1 MQYNKKL
8 KVNRSKFRI
17 SMVNRYT
24 GFRKKKMYKS
34 RYMNQDVLLNN
45 RLVLFYIILAVFLIC
60 NTSSASLVSR
70 TNIIDCNKTEF
81 VVDTSSINE
90 SIDNQLPISTTSNI
104 ISDTTYDTDEIE
116 PENIE
121 YEAIEDIVI
130 EEEIDIQ
137 KLLEDQIGNSIIN
150 LDNTYTLNRY
160 DLPDVYYPGI
170 DFSSFQPYMSYDC
183 ITNKS
188 SGAYKICNSDE
199 AYSDEYGF
207 RRYRTNDDEFTI
219 DGQDD
224 YIVALGTFYKPKGE
238 VGSRYLITTTTG
250 MYTVR
255 TGDEKSDLHT
265 DEMHM
270 FSRHGNYAGLIEWIV
285 DDNNLIKSIKR
296 SGTVTQ
302 GPVIPL
308 QGKLQIFIE

>member
-45 RLVLFYIILAVFLIC
+45 RLMLFYIILAVLLIC
-60 NTSSASLVSR
+60 NTSAASLVSR
-70 TNIIDCNKTEF
+70 TNIIDCNKTES
-81 VVDTSSINE
+81 VVDTSLSINE
-90 SIDNQLPISTTSNI
+90 SIVNQLPIS
-104 ISDTTYDTDEIE
+104 TTYDTDEIE

-308 QGKLQIFIE
+308 QGKITNIYRIN